1 MPEII
6 CLAERKRARRISNN
20 TQTIEKIVDGKIV
33 KCVDLDVMNSLAA
46 SDLLRRRRARKCQRM
61 RLCSRINNVAVS
73 GRRRR
78 RADAE

>member
-33 KCVDLDVMNSLAA
+33 KCVDLDAMNPSQRATYFAA
-46 SDLLRRRRARKCQRM
+46 
-61 RLCSRINNVAVS
+61 
-73 GRRRR
+73 
-78 RADAE
+78 AERESASE